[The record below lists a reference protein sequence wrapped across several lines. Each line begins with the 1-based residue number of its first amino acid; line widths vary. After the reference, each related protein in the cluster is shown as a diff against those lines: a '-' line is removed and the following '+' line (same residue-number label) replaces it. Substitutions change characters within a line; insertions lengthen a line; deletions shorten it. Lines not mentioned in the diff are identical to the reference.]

1 MISLQQLKPATVFP
15 VYDRIIP
22 QYLLFSCDIP
32 HLKKIPKSGNN
43 LNRPVF
49 PGEDLICE
57 LRLPDHCF
65 RWRHNKLFLL
75 LPEEYGPAFPAIV
88 DSYTSPPTW
97 VWPAPLLFG
106 FSRSYG
112 VLPPLCKGHWCS
124 PPPRCHTGR
133 LYSLLMCQCQDY
145 WPFWGC
151 RRFPG
156 LLYHS
161 SPHCWR
167 YILGLTAPGDDF
179 IRRSLYHLM
188 QASTCCMN
196 FSGVMPDH
204 LRP

>member
-32 HLKKIPKSGNN
+32 HLKKVPKSGNN

-88 DSYTSPPTW
+88 DCYTSPPHVSVT
-97 VWPAPLLFG
+97 APL
-106 FSRSYG
+106 
-112 VLPPLCKGHWCS
+112 CS
-124 PPPRCHTGR
+124 VFPALTVYY
-133 LYSLLMCQCQDY
+133 L
-145 WPFWGC
+145 
-151 RRFPG
+151 RFVKAIDA
-156 LLYHS
+156 LRH
-161 SPHCWR
+161 R
-167 YILGLTAPGDDF
+167 DV
-179 IRRSLYHLM
+179 IRV
-188 QASTCCMN
+188 ACTPC
-196 FSGVMPDH
+196 
-204 LRP
+204 